1 MPHATPRIDD
11 DTAHAL
17 ADAEAAMG
25 GALGVRASRLDGSDP
40 LAWRDDEQAPAASTV
55 KLFLLVALLERVA
68 AGEASLADEVVLG
81 RDDQVTGS
89 GVLKSLQAGRSY
101 SLRDLAT
108 LMIIVS
114 DNSATNL
121 VLDAVGLERF
131 RSSLREHGW
140 TGTTASGKLQ
150 TVPRNPPSL
159 TTPRDLHDAIVR
171 LWRGELLPGAETAF
185 ARDVLGA
192 QQYTDDLGRQL
203 DYDSYATEMGESALR
218 IASKGGAVRGVR
230 NEVAVIRRGDD
241 GFALAITTRDCPD
254 PRFHVDN
261 AGALCVA
268 RVTRLL
274 YDRYLGDGA
283 GH

>member
-40 LAWRDDEQAPAASTV
+40 LAWRDDEQAPAASTIKV
-55 KLFLLVALLERVA
+55 FLLVALLERVA
-68 AGEASLADEVVLG
+68 AGEASLDDEVVLG

-185 ARDVLGA
+185 AREVLGA

-218 IASKGGAVRGVR
+218 IASKGGAIRGVR